1 MFVYQ
6 RKVNGRDA
14 LIIQNTIEAKP
25 IPGAEIVAVYVN
37 TDGNFTYTTGTVDE
51 DGEIIPGEQPS
62 SLPEVTTEDNGRV
75 LTVIEG
81 EWGVADAQTGTTVVA
96 NPTLAGTENDLTGL
110 EVDGTKYAVPQGT
123 EVVANPTLVGDEED
137 LESIQIGNTKYK
149 ISGGSAALDA
159 LMQEE
164 F

>member
-25 IPGAEIVAVYVN
+25 VEGAEVVAIFVD
-37 TDGNFTYTTGTVDE
+37 TEGNFTYSTGTVDAE
-51 DGEIIPGEQPS
+51 GEIIPGPQPP
-62 SLPEVTTEDNGRV
+62 SLPEVTTEDNGKV
-75 LTVIEG
+75 LTVVEG
-81 EWGVADAQTGTTVVA
+81 EWGVADSQGTVVTA
-96 NPTLAGTENDLTGL
+96 NPTLVGTESDLTGL

-149 ISGGSAALDA
+149 ISGGSADLDA
-159 LMQEE
+159 LLSET